1 MGYDNE
7 GYAGESGEP
16 ARNNNMKMKG
26 ADETIVR
33 RVIDRLRRVA
43 NNTRFKFNIYF
54 I

>member
-33 RVIDRLRRVA
+33 RVAVDLRRVT
-43 NNTRFKFNIYF
+43 NNTYT
-54 I
+54 